1 MTFKNYIEVCI
12 RQLCTLLNSNGTLY
26 AGSTNSPNIEKSN
39 TNLDLLLN
47 LNLPLKSV
55 WPPPPYPLHT
65 ASPAR
70 SCPPRRPASQT
81 ASCTPLRLTAP
92 LRSHLLCTS
101 RGKSEA
107 RGTADPAAD
116 SRPIPSP
123 SRAETTCSWGWRG
136 PSSRSA
142 RRSPNSAC
150 EPLQIATFLARTWR
164 NRPRR

>member
-1 MTFKNYIEVCI
+1 MKTIYRSVYPPTICVAE
-12 RQLCTLLNSNGTLY
+12 LEWHTLRWFNKHSEHRKKQHQ
-26 AGSTNSPNIEKSN
+26 PQPPPQ
-39 TNLDLLLN
+39 

-70 SCPPRRPASQT
+70 SCPPRHSASQT
-81 ASCTPLRLTAP
+81 ASCTPLRLTAS

-116 SRPIPSP
+116 SHPIPSP

-150 EPLQIATFLARTWR
+150 EPNRIATFLARTWR
-164 NRPRR
+164 NSPRR